1 MKRSVPRPTIGTLML
16 AVFTVSVGFGIA
28 LPLLLDL
35 IERLL
40 VGDGTA
46 AQISQHT
53 GLLTAVYTFSLF
65 LFAPMWGR
73 LSDRRDLSC
82 ASRSENA
89 MNGGARHGVARFVLA
104 GGIYIYAMPLGIEFR
119 A

>member
-1 MKRSVPRPTIGTLML
+1 MKAEGRRVTIVALML

-28 LPLLLDL
+28 LPLLPDL

-40 VGDGTA
+40 VGEVTP
-46 AQISQHT
+46 AQIARHT

-73 LSDRRDLSC
+73 LSID
-82 ASRSENA
+82 A
-89 MNGGARHGVARFVLA
+89 
-104 GGIYIYAMPLGIEFR
+104 IYR
-119 A
+119 AQAAAKTL